1 MPDSLIMTFTHQNPK
16 EKSKINAELKSTKS
30 KKIYY
35 PKWSQKKTYSGRSSN
50 TERNF
55 TTLQESKNLKRIKTK
70 RINDELTQYTT
81 THNIKKNTQTY

>member
-1 MPDSLIMTFTHQNPK
+1 MES
-16 EKSKINAELKSTKS
+16 
-30 KKIYY
+30 
-35 PKWSQKKTYSGRSSN
+35 KKTYSRRSSN

-81 THNIKKNTQTY
+81 THNIKKKYTNILTLKC